1 MRKMTTSSKGL
12 QLIKDFEQLRLYA
25 YRCPAGVPTIGYGHT
40 KGVRMGQAIT
50 KEKAEE
56 FLKEDVEPIE
66 KYLNDVGVNFRQ
78 EQFDALVSW
87 IFNLGAGNFQHSTLF
102 KKICEDAPDGE
113 IAEQILKWVNSN
125 GKPLPGLKRRRV
137 AEANIFLGAEAYKL
151 DKDNNI
157 IRAASYDSR

>member
-12 QLIKDFEQLRLYA
+12 QMIKGFENLRLFA

-40 KGVRMGQAIT
+40 KGVKMGQAIT
-50 KEKAEE
+50 EKQAEDY
-56 FLKEDVEPIE
+56 LKQDVTPIE
-66 KYLNDVGVNFRQ
+66 RYLNDVGVNFRQ

-102 KKICEDAPDGE
+102 KKICTDAPDGE
-113 IAEQILKWVNSN
+113 IAEQILKWVNAN
-125 GKPLPGLKRRRV
+125 GKPLTGLKRRRI
-137 AEANIFLGAEAYKL
+137 AEANMFLGTEAYKL

-157 IRAASYDSR
+157 IKV

>member
-1 MRKMTTSSKGL
+1 MRKMTASSKGL
-12 QLIKDFEQLRLYA
+12 QLIKDFEGLRLYA

-50 KEKAEE
+50 EKQADQ

-66 KYLNDVGVNFRQ
+66 KYLNDIGINFRQ

-87 IFNLGAGNFQHSTLF
+87 IFNLGVGNFQHSTLF
-102 KKICEDAPDGE
+102 KKICTDATDRE
-113 IAEQILKWVNSN
+113 ITDQIVKWVNSD
-125 GKPLPGLKRRRV
+125 GKPLPGLKRRRI
-137 AEANIFLGAEAYKL
+137 AEANMFLGTEAYKL

-157 IRAASYDSR
+157 IKV